1 MESVREAL
9 EDGASGKAA
18 VPHSPYRWRVSLHLW
33 GKKSRTDTLD
43 PEDRGPNKP
52 CSQISTPPFQQW
64 HSLTLLS
71 FHHQM
76 DEPTFLCPTFFP
88 PIILIVSFPSGWLIP
103 PLCSLR
109 TISQRTMLSGYP
121 SYRLDYSLSLP
132 LLGHS
137 HVHTIVPYLNQP
149 NPTVT
154 CSPSQPNCLKELS
167 IHFVF
172 TSSPPSP
179 SSSHSS
185 TCSPN
190 VGLLRV
196 QSEVPSSLLSTV
208 EKQINSTNRSCLSL
222 TLLFLLI
229 YRSIFSPCLQQR
241 ECVSTYVWWWQE
253 SLRTRWG
260 EQEYGRR
267 HWPHLSASAC
277 CSPLHRQLTVAAEE
291 EAWEQGEEGR
301 EGDKGNV
308 TKGAVISLQKNTTLW
323 AAGEKGQVQ
332 NVWSQNGR
340 CDCARLCTI
349 QTGPRRVS
357 GEMDRPYKA
366 LAMLQ
371 QPHSPCW
378 ATHLGAAVPTGPQDG
393 ADWTAAPSHLS
404 RREPR
409 DPAEAG
415 EGPRGWDQ
423 ICAEACRLQEPL
435 RKLLRF

>member
-1 MESVREAL
+1 MEPRGKQQFLTHLIDGGFHCICEGKRAELILWIQKTEVRISLAL
-9 EDGASGKAA
+9 RSA
-18 VPHSPYRWRVSLHLW
+18 PHPFNSDIPLHSYL
-33 GKKSRTDTLD
+33 
-43 PEDRGPNKP
+43 
-52 CSQISTPPFQQW
+52 STIKWTSPPFSAPPSSCYYPDSIL
-64 HSLTLLS
+64 SLRMANPSTLLS
-71 FHHQM
+71 SHHFPKNYALWLPILSPGLFTFSPSTGSFSRSHYCPLSK
-76 DEPTFLCPTFFP
+76 PTKPYRYMFPFTAKLPERIVYPFCLHFFT
-88 PIILIVSFPSGWLIP
+88 SQ
-103 PLCSLR
+103 SL
-109 TISQRTMLSGYP
+109 LK
-121 SYRLDYSLSLP
+121 P
-132 LLGHS
+132 LLHLLTKCG
-137 HVHTIVPYLNQP
+137 
-149 NPTVT
+149 
-154 CSPSQPNCLKELS
+154 PSQGSKRGAL
-167 IHFVF
+167 FF
-172 TSSPPSP
+172 TQYSWKA
-179 SSSHSS
+179 
-185 TCSPN
+185 N
-190 VGLLRV
+190 KL
-196 QSEVPSSLLSTV
+196 
-208 EKQINSTNRSCLSL
+208 NNRSCLSL

-229 YRSIFSPCLQQR
+229 YRSTFSPCLQQS

-267 HWPHLSASAC
+267 DRPHLSASAC
-277 CSPLHRQLTVAAEE
+277 CSPLYRQLTVAAEE

-323 AAGEKGQVQ
+323 AVGEKGQVQ

-357 GEMDRPYKA
+357 GEMDRPYQV